1 MRNNRNRFNNCLPYD
16 LSTLEAPDLAK
27 EFKSEDALGDTTH
40 AAIWITGDDRLLSGI
55 RHVIIPGSSD
65 GLRKRIRGVSQLITN
80 GEIDI
85 ESISGVNDDEHGW
98 IVITVSN
105 DSDASA
111 LVDLLGMVFAEVS
124 GNTVVAMIND
134 RVVCDRV
141 REASGERLD
150 HSIQSDHSVVIAVA
164 AEDEC
169 EEGYEDDTY

>member
-1 MRNNRNRFNNCLPYD
+1 
-16 LSTLEAPDLAK
+16 
-27 EFKSEDALGDTTH
+27 
-40 AAIWITGDDRLLSGI
+40 
-55 RHVIIPGSSD
+55 
-65 GLRKRIRGVSQLITN
+65 LRRRIRGVSQLITN